1 MDARRLTGL
10 RVGARRVELAARA
23 TALVGLA
30 RVLLKRRDAS
40 EVLRRLA
47 GGAARRTPSRSL
59 HPDEALVA
67 VRRAGRLTGGECLP
81 QSIALAAL
89 LQRGGE
95 SPVVVLGCRRYGPQE
110 WGAHAWVELGEGRYD
125 PLWQPEH
132 AALARLSA
140 AHDWRI
146 GAA

>member
-1 MDARRLTGL
+1 MDARRLNGL
-10 RVGARRVELAARA
+10 GVRVRSLALAVRA
-23 TALVGLA
+23 TALVVLA
-30 RVLLKRRDAS
+30 RLLLKRRDAS

-47 GGAARRTPSRSL
+47 GGGPGHGPARDV

-67 VRRAGRLTGGECLP
+67 VRRAGRITGGECLP
-81 QSIALAAL
+81 HSIALAAL
-89 LQRGGE
+89 LQRGGQ

-110 WGAHAWVELGEGRYD
+110 WGAHAWVEVGGGRYD
-125 PLWQPEH
+125 PLWQPDH